1 MTFPED
7 TDRKGYDGADRR
19 SWQGEADVLHRKL
32 ESIEEMAR
40 NTQSLAQS
48 TQGLAQLTHD
58 TIVSHVAEE
67 RETKA
72 AIDELIL
79 LWRGSKL
86 MVSGFKFIIPI
97 VAAMFGAA
105 IWLKDYFKQ

>member
-7 TDRKGYDGADRR
+7 ADRKGYDGADRR
-19 SWQGEADVLHRKL
+19 SWQGEADVLHSKL

-40 NTQSLAQS
+40 NTQI
-48 TQGLAQLTHD
+48 LAQLTHD

-67 RETKA
+67 RVTKA

-79 LWRGSKL
+79 LWNGSKL
-86 MVSGFKFIIPI
+86 MISGFKFMIPI
-97 VAAMFGAA
+97 VAAMFGAV
-105 IWLKDYFKQ
+105 IWMKDYFKQ

>member
-1 MTFPED
+1 MTFPENA
-7 TDRKGYDGADRR
+7 DRKGYDGADRR
-19 SWQGEADVLHRKL
+19 SWQGEADALHRKL

-40 NTQSLAQS
+40 N

-67 RETKA
+67 RQTKA

-79 LWRGSKL
+79 LWRSSKL
-86 MVSGFKFIIPI
+86 VISGFKFMIPI
-97 VAAMFGAA
+97 VAAMFGAVLW
-105 IWLKDYFKQ
+105 IKDYFKQ